1 MSVKPL
7 SAKSLHSLCE
17 RIDYARH
24 GEIHSLTPL
33 SATSIEIRFSVQDKA
48 RGFDWIDVLFVI
60 DGVKDARLVSD
71 NALKLIS
78 LEEGITIEIDNTKA
92 ALAIG
97 DYRGRTEDAPLYIH
111 GATIGYMECE
121 FGEN

>member
-7 SAKSLHSLCE
+7 NAKSLHSLCE

-33 SATSIEIRFSVQDKA
+33 SPTSIEIRFSVQDKA

-60 DGVKDARLVSD
+60 DGVNDARLVSD
-71 NALKLIS
+71 NMIKMLF

-92 ALAIG
+92 GLAIG
-97 DYRGRTEDAPLYIH
+97 DYRGRIEDAPMYVI
-111 GATIGYMECE
+111 GATIGYEERE
-121 FGEN
+121 FGSN